1 LQSIKHE
8 GKVWRMNSTMNNE
21 NASKVINAAVETYA
35 SMRGI
40 TKAEVLAAYEV
51 SETVRN
57 SIFLLVC
64 GGLAL
69 AK

>member
-1 LQSIKHE
+1 
-8 GKVWRMNSTMNNE
+8 MNSTMNNE
-21 NASKVINAAVETYA
+21 NASKVINTAVEIYA
-35 SMRGI
+35 TLRGI
-40 TKAEVLAAYEV
+40 TKAEALVAYEV

>member
-1 LQSIKHE
+1 
-8 GKVWRMNSTMNNE
+8 MNSTMNNE

-35 SMRGI
+35 TLRGI
-40 TKAEVLAAYEV
+40 TRSEALAAYET

-64 GGLAL
+64 GGLA
-69 AK
+69 K

>member
-1 LQSIKHE
+1 MK
-8 GKVWRMNSTMNNE
+8 STMNNE

-35 SMRGI
+35 TLRGI

-51 SETVRN
+51 NKTVRN
-57 SIFLLVC
+57 SILLLVC